1 MGSMKCSFMLE
12 MSLLDGIDGFDVN
25 VLSSIGVRYNCSID
39 RCVVSSISSIGS
51 IMVR

>member
-25 VLSSIGVRYNCSID
+25 VLSSIGVRYYCSIG
-39 RCVVSSISSIGS
+39 RCVVSSIRSIGS
-51 IMVR
+51 IQVR